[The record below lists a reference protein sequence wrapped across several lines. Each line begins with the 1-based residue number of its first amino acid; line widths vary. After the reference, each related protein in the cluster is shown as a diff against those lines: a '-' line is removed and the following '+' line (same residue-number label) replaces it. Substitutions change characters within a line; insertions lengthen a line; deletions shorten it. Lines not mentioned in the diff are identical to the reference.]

1 MSNIDELLRSFG
13 TIPRESTEGSTGM
26 PGKEAVADNK
36 KSSTANILL
45 KSFENIPRQEK
56 SSRED
61 AAIADMKELVEYLE
75 KTVKGTVQE
84 TDKQKIRQKKEEY
97 QKSIKILADMLLKG

>member
-1 MSNIDELLRSFG
+1 
-13 TIPRESTEGSTGM
+13 
-26 PGKEAVADNK
+26 
-36 KSSTANILL
+36 
-45 KSFENIPRQEK
+45 
-56 SSRED
+56 
-61 AAIADMKELVEYLE
+61 MKELVEYLE

>member
-13 TIPRESTEGSTGM
+13 TIPRESTEGSTGT
-26 PGKEAVADNK
+26 PGKEAVADK
-36 KSSTANILL
+36 LL

-56 SSRED
+56 PSRED